1 MKITLSHEKND
12 AANLSHIYVPRIRTL
27 LGQSLKEVSYTDND
41 PCNFYP
47 MEL

>member
-1 MKITLSHEKND
+1 MKIILSHEKND
-12 AANLSHIYVPRIRTL
+12 AANRAHIYVPRICTL

-41 PCNFYP
+41 PYNFYA